1 MTQMSHLRLLA
12 GALLVITSLSAQ
24 TSVDPARVER
34 LLKRAVVIDL
44 HADTTGPIYDA
55 AYDLGQRHNYGQ
67 VDIPRMRE
75 GHVTAIFFAT
85 NPRQNLNAPLEAMK
99 VALENIDAVRR
110 EIARHPSDLVL
121 ATSAEEIL
129 AAKKQGRIAVLI
141 GLEGGY
147 IIDSSLAVLRSFY
160 ELGGRYLSI
169 THVRSTPWA
178 DAAEDKPLHN
188 GLTDFGRQVVEELNR
203 LGMMVDVSHSSD
215 KTFWDILGA
224 SKAPVI
230 ASHSSP
236 RVFSSHVR
244 NMSDDMMRALAKN
257 GGVIHI
263 NYFNVYLDEDYRK
276 RVEALNQSNPELFR
290 NEPLTHGIERH
301 QFYDKRLAKLG
312 RVPLSRLLDVFE
324 HAIKVAGVD
333 HVGMGSD
340 FDGAQDSFPEG
351 MEDISKI
358 PNLVRGLMERGYSD
372 ADIEKVL
379 GGNTLRVMREVEK
392 ISQRM
397 RAGSQA
403 R

>member
-1 MTQMSHLRLLA
+1 
-12 GALLVITSLSAQ
+12 
-24 TSVDPARVER
+24 
-34 LLKRAVVIDL
+34 
-44 HADTTGPIYDA
+44 
-55 AYDLGQRHNYGQ
+55 
-67 VDIPRMRE
+67 
-75 GHVTAIFFAT
+75 
-85 NPRQNLNAPLEAMK
+85 
-99 VALENIDAVRR
+99 
-110 EIARHPSDLVL
+110 
-121 ATSAEEIL
+121 
-129 AAKKQGRIAVLI
+129 
-141 GLEGGY
+141 
-147 IIDSSLAVLRSFY
+147 
-160 ELGGRYLSI
+160 
-169 THVRSTPWA
+169 
-178 DAAEDKPLHN
+178 
-188 GLTDFGRQVVEELNR
+188 
-203 LGMMVDVSHSSD
+203 MVDVSHSSD